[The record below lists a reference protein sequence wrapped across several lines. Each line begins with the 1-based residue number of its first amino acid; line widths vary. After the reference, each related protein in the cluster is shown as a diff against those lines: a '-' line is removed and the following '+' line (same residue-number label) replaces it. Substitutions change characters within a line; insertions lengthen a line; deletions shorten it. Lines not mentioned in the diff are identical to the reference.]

1 MTETN
6 DVHLVPPARVRGW
19 EIALARVIEHHAQ
32 TAFAWGASD
41 CLTMVGDAAAALTGF
56 DPMAQ
61 FRGRYSSGAGAARV
75 LKAEGYAS
83 VADAIASRLVEVA
96 PAMARRGDCGV
107 IETVVRGKTVLAA
120 VVVTG
125 AEVVGKSS
133 PGKAGGT
140 GLAILS
146 RDRLVRAFRVGW

>member
-1 MTETN
+1 MTEMTKPTR
-6 DVHLVPPARVRGW
+6 LKGW
-19 EIALARVIEHHAQ
+19 EVALAATIEHHAQ
-32 TAFAWGASD
+32 TPFAWGQSD
-41 CLTMVGDAAAALTGF
+41 CLTMVADVATTLTGT
-56 DPMAQ
+56 DPMDQ

-75 LKAEGYAS
+75 LKAAGFAS
-83 VADAIASRLVEVA
+83 ITEALSAQFEEAP

-107 IETVVRGKTVLAA
+107 VETVVRGKTVLAA

-125 AEVVGKSS
+125 AEVVGKSP

-140 GLAILS
+140 GLTILS